1 MTLQGSERTSALR
14 AWQTP
19 WPALNPAGAADSGV
33 EEGGASCVYRLRL
46 IVSWPR
52 ARGGWILRP
61 LCTSWRRPWGLAP
74 GRCQPGD
81 PGCGGPTSVA
91 IAAPG
96 KPGRGFSSPH
106 VHRHPHTA
114 LRVDIIILVHTR
126 RPHPTEWSLRVYDVT
141 ISSFRPARS
150 E

>member
-1 MTLQGSERTSALR
+1 MRLSA
-14 AWQTP
+14 A
-19 WPALNPAGAADSGV
+19 
-33 EEGGASCVYRLRL
+33 RL
-46 IVSWPR
+46 IVSWPH

-61 LCTSWRRPWGLAP
+61 LCTPWRRPWGLAP

-126 RPHPTEWSLRVYDVT
+126 RPHPTEWSLRVYNVT